1 MLILSLLV
9 LAITGVTIQVLLH
22 YLKLL
27 LYTRRFPKAGL
38 IYPLIGNANK
48 LYDVPPEEILPV
60 ILKLA
65 MKTDLRK
72 MAAALG
78 TKSIMM
84 VFHPETTEAILSSNL
99 HIGKSV
105 EYDPLNDWLGG
116 GLLLSKGAK
125 WKSRRKMLTPA
136 FHFRILEDAMITFNK
151 YANNLTQSLLA
162 DGDCGRASLD
172 IFPFMAKCTLDII
185 LESAMGTGWFIQ
197 SQKSM
202 DYPQVV
208 NAMLRLIQHRQRS
221 PWLMPDILFN
231 LSPWKRKSDEY
242 LSVLH
247 GFSRSVIEQR
257 RNEMKNSKSNDLGK
271 RTAFLD
277 LLLQARTSEG
287 QELSNSDIQEE
298 VDTFMFE
305 GHDTTACA
313 LSWTILLLANHPEE
327 QDRLYEEQIDIF
339 GQENIDGLI
348 ENHHL
353 NQMKHLEYCIKEA
366 LRLYPSVPVYGRTL
380 ESDVKLDGEIVPKGT
395 DFLVISY
402 LLHRNPLIWDRPND
416 FLPRRFSSD
425 FSSGSSSTT
434 TTTTNKNNSN
444 NNNNNIEPKSLH
456 RSPYAYVPFSAGPRN
471 CIGQRFAMM
480 EEKAIL
486 STLVRKIKFV
496 AIDRVEDVK
505 PVIEIVTRP
514 HRGIHVQC
522 VPR

>member
-1 MLILSLLV
+1 MYV
-9 LAITGVTIQVLLH
+9 
-22 YLKLL
+22 
-27 LYTRRFPKAGL
+27 RRFPNAGL

-48 LYDVPPEEILPV
+48 LYNVAPEEILPV
-60 ILKLA
+60 IMNLA
-65 MKTDLRK
+65 MQTDLRK

-78 TKSIMM
+78 TKPIMM
-84 VFHPETTEAILSSNL
+84 VFHPETTEAILSSNV
-99 HIGKSV
+99 HIGKSA
-105 EYDPLNDWLGG
+105 EYDPLNEWLGA

-125 WKSRRKMLTPA
+125 WKGRRKMLTPA
-136 FHFRILEDAMITFNK
+136 FHFRILEDAVGTFNTH
-151 YANNLTQSLLA
+151 ANALTQTLLS
-162 DGDCGRASLD
+162 DGDCGLVTLD
-172 IFPFMAKCTLDII
+172 IFPYAAKCTLDII
-185 LESAMGTGWFIQ
+185 LDSAMGTDLHTQ
-197 SQKSM
+197 NQKSIA
-202 DYPQVV
+202 YPQVV

-221 PWLMPDILFN
+221 PWLMPDVLFN
-231 LSPWKRKSDEY
+231 LSSWKRKSDEY

-257 RNEMKNSKSNDLGK
+257 RREMKFTNQNDLGK

-287 QELSNSDIQEE
+287 QELSDSDIQEE

-313 LSWTILLLANHPEE
+313 LSWAILLLANHPEE
-327 QDRLYEEQIDIF
+327 QEKLFEEQKNIF
-339 GQENIDGLI
+339 GHENMNDNV

-353 NQMKHLEYCIKEA
+353 NQMKHLECCIKEA

-380 ESDVKLDGEIVPKGT
+380 ESDVKLDGKIVPKGT

-416 FLPRRFSSD
+416 FLPQRFSSE
-425 FSSGSSSTT
+425 FS
-434 TTTTNKNNSN
+434 TNEQQS
-444 NNNNNIEPKSLH
+444 IH

-480 EEKAIL
+480 EEEAIL
-486 STLVRKIKFV
+486 STLVRKIRFV
-496 AIDRVEDVK
+496 AIDSIEDVK

-514 HRGIHVQC
+514 HRGIHVQS
-522 VPR
+522 VPRSQKST